1 MGRVEE
7 LFKEGL
13 EKKVIKQSEFE
24 STYRDRMDKGF
35 YVEEVKKT
43 QQALKDASHQMDK
56 MYDNSLFERI
66 TGGSLVGTGLAL
78 HSFFWLLTNL
88 LAAQGNFMS
97 LLHNPYVWAAIGEA
111 ALAAE
116 IIPGSLKIG
125 SGNLGIGSGWVTRL
139 YEKISEKEGKL
150 STAKEN
156 SYKVIGEIYLNFR
169 DFGGYLENGGAG
181 TIHNLRAAKSAGGEG
196 GEKLLISI
204 DELLAEEKDPMQQER
219 LKHAVEK
226 FPKQTYQQINA
237 VAEALTVLE
246 IDNQTTFNAKLQYIK
261 DEQGLKNSPTPTI
274 TPGTQPQE
282 PLKDVPS

>member
-1 MGRVEE
+1 
-7 LFKEGL
+7 
-13 EKKVIKQSEFE
+13 
-24 STYRDRMDKGF
+24 
-35 YVEEVKKT
+35 
-43 QQALKDASHQMDK
+43 
-56 MYDNSLFERI
+56 
-66 TGGSLVGTGLAL
+66 
-78 HSFFWLLTNL
+78 LLTNL
-88 LAAQGNFMS
+88 LAAQGDFKS

-156 SYKVIGEIYLNFR
+156 SYKVIGEIYLNYT
-169 DFGGYLENGGAG
+169 DLGGYLENGGAQ
-181 TIHNLRAAKSAGGEG
+181 TIHNLRAEKSAGGSKGAE
-196 GEKLLISI
+196 LLISV
-204 DELLAEEKDPMQQER
+204 DELLAAEKDPIQQGR
-219 LKHAVEK
+219 LKHAIDK

-237 VAEALTVLE
+237 IGEALTVLE
-246 IDNQTTFNAKLQYIK
+246 IDNQATFNAKLQYIK

-282 PLKDVPS
+282 PLKDVLS